1 MAYSR
6 KKQAVA
12 GAKGGAKEVPKGFSM
27 MDPQRRREL
36 AVKGGYNSRKNR
48 PKKGSK

>member
-1 MAYSR
+1 MTS
-6 KKQAVA
+6 KQKMKAIA